1 MVSMVEVRDRI
12 ARWIAGD
19 ITLSDDHGGAL
30 KRWRER
36 FGMSQTSLAKVMR
49 VSPSVIS
56 DYEAGRRKSPGAM
69 TIKRIVEAFLNIDEQ
84 GGGQISRTFA
94 HVFGTQL
101 PPDVVLE
108 IREFNEP
115 IDGKTICKAVDG
127 EPAANKDLLDQKL
140 FGYTIIDSYKAVLG
154 LSADDFRRLYG
165 LTTERALVF
174 TGVTTGRSPMVAVK
188 VIGIT
193 PGMVIMHGTLRE
205 PDALGVKIAELLR
218 VPLIISRL
226 PSVGE
231 LVEGLRKCAR

>member
-1 MVSMVEVRDRI
+1 MAEVRERI

-19 ITLSDDHGGAL
+19 ITLSDDPGGAF

-56 DYEAGRRKSPGAM
+56 DYEAGRRKSPGAA
-69 TIKRIVEAFLNIDEQ
+69 TIKRVVDAFLKVDEQ
-84 GGGQISRTFA
+84 QGGEVSKTFA
-94 HVFGTQL
+94 QVFGTQL

-108 IREFNEP
+108 IREFDEP
-115 IDGKTICKAVDG
+115 TDGKTICKAVDG
-127 EPAANKDLLDQKL
+127 NAVANKDLLSQKL
-140 FGYTIIDSYKAVLG
+140 FGYTVIDSYKAVLG
-154 LSADDFRRLYG
+154 LSADDFKRLYG

-193 PGMVIMHGTLRE
+193 PGMVILHGELKRV
-205 PDALGVKIAELLR
+205 DALAAKIAELLR
-218 VPLIISRL
+218 VPLVISRL
-226 PSVGE
+226 PSVGD
-231 LVEGLRKCAR
+231 LLDGLRKCAR

>member
-1 MVSMVEVRDRI
+1 MAEVRERI

-19 ITLSDDHGGAL
+19 ITLSDDPGGAF

-36 FGMSQTSLAKVMR
+36 FGMNQTSLANVMR

-56 DYEAGRRKSPGAM
+56 DYEAGRRKSPGAA
-69 TIKRIVEAFLNIDEQ
+69 TIKRVVNAFLKVDEQQ
-84 GGGQISRTFA
+84 GGGVSKTFA
-94 HVFGTQL
+94 QVFGTQL

-108 IREFNEP
+108 IREFGEP
-115 IDGKTICKAVDG
+115 TDGKIICKAVDG
-127 EPAANKDLLDQKL
+127 DVAANKDLLTQKL
-140 FGYTIIDSYKAVLG
+140 FGYTLIDSYKAVLG

-193 PGMVIMHGTLRE
+193 PGMVILHGELKRV
-205 PDALGVKIAELLR
+205 DALGVKIAELLR
-218 VPLIISRL
+218 VPLVISKL
-226 PSVGE
+226 PSVGA
-231 LVEGLRKCAR
+231 LLEGLRKCVR

>member
-1 MVSMVEVRDRI
+1 MAEVRERI

-19 ITLSDDHGGAL
+19 ITISDDPGEAF

-36 FGMSQTSLAKVMR
+36 FGMNQTSLAKVMR

-56 DYEAGRRKSPGAM
+56 DYEAGRRKSPGAA
-69 TIKRIVEAFLNIDEQ
+69 TIKRMVDAFLKVDEQ
-84 GGGQISRTFA
+84 QGGKVSNTFA
-94 HVFGTQL
+94 KVFGTQL

-108 IREFNEP
+108 IREFGEP
-115 IDGKTICKAVDG
+115 TNGKTICKAVDG
-127 EPAANKDLLDQKL
+127 DVAANKDLLSQKL

-154 LSADDFRRLYG
+154 LSVDDFRRLYG

-193 PGMVIMHGTLRE
+193 PGMVILHGELKRV
-205 PDALGVKIAELLR
+205 DALGVKIAELLR
-218 VPLIISRL
+218 VPLVTSRL
-226 PSVGE
+226 PSVGD
-231 LVEGLRKCAR
+231 LLEGLRKCAR

>member
-1 MVSMVEVRDRI
+1 MAEVRGRV

-19 ITLSDDHGGAL
+19 ITLSEDPGGAF

-36 FGMSQTSLAKVMR
+36 FGVSQTSLAKAMR

-56 DYEAGRRKSPGAM
+56 DYEAGRRKSPGAT
-69 TIKRIVEAFLNIDEQ
+69 TIKRVVDAFLKVDEER
-84 GGGQISRTFA
+84 GGEVFRTFS

-108 IREFNEP
+108 IREFGEP
-115 IDGKTICKAVDG
+115 IDGKTICKAINGTIV
-127 EPAANKDLLDQKL
+127 ANKDLLDQKL
-140 FGYTIIDSYKAVLG
+140 FGYTVIDSYKAVLG

-174 TGVTTGRSPMVAVK
+174 TGVTTGRTPMVAVK

-193 PGMVIMHGTLRE
+193 PGMVVLHGELKDV
-205 PDALGVKIAELLR
+205 DALGVKIAELLR
-218 VPLIISRL
+218 VPLVVSRL
-226 PSVGE
+226 PSDGD
-231 LVEGLRKCAR
+231 LLDGLRKCAH

>member
-1 MVSMVEVRDRI
+1 MAEVRERI

-19 ITLSDDHGGAL
+19 ITLSDDPGEAF

-36 FGMSQTSLAKVMR
+36 FGMNQTSLAKVMR

-56 DYEAGRRKSPGAM
+56 DYEAGRRKSPGAA
-69 TIKRIVEAFLNIDEQ
+69 TIKRMVDAFLKVDEQ
-84 GGGQISRTFA
+84 QGGKVSNTFA
-94 HVFGTQL
+94 KVFGTQL

-108 IREFNEP
+108 IREFGEP
-115 IDGKTICKAVDG
+115 TNGKTICKAVDG
-127 EPAANKDLLDQKL
+127 DVAANKDLLSQKL

-154 LSADDFRRLYG
+154 LSVDDFRRLYG

-193 PGMVIMHGTLRE
+193 PGMVILHGELKRV
-205 PDALGVKIAELLR
+205 DALGVKIAELLR
-218 VPLIISRL
+218 VPLVTSRL
-226 PSVGE
+226 PSVGD
-231 LVEGLRKCAR
+231 LLEGLRKCAR

>member
-1 MVSMVEVRDRI
+1 MAEVRERI

-19 ITLSDDHGGAL
+19 ITISDDPGEAF

-36 FGMSQTSLAKVMR
+36 FGMNQTSLAKVMR

-56 DYEAGRRKSPGAM
+56 DYEAGRRKSPGAA
-69 TIKRIVEAFLNIDEQ
+69 TIKRMVDAFLKVDEQ
-84 GGGQISRTFA
+84 QGGKVSNTFA
-94 HVFGTQL
+94 KVFGTQL

-108 IREFNEP
+108 IREFGEP
-115 IDGKTICKAVDG
+115 TNGKTICKAVDG
-127 EPAANKDLLDQKL
+127 DVAANKDLLSQKL

-154 LSADDFRRLYG
+154 LSVDDFRRLYG

-193 PGMVIMHGTLRE
+193 PGMVILHGELKRV
-205 PDALGVKIAELLR
+205 DALGVKIAELLR
-218 VPLIISRL
+218 VPLVISRL
-226 PSVGE
+226 PSVGD
-231 LVEGLRKCAR
+231 LLEGLRKCAR